1 MVSHNPQYWC
11 LDQYNLIC
19 YRDANNRIFKNS
31 AGRSDF
37 SRDRMFE
44 FTDQAVKK
52 HYEQDISKL
61 ATLPTIVVAELANSY
76 RLSRPVPARFTRIFN
91 VQSQAGSSTVSFEYQ
106 HLDDAILSKNVFDSD
121 LFQMYGDCSEN
132 ERTHWAV
139 KKGNLAEW
147 MISQWKERAD
157 LAKPRFFEI
166 DEWPPVSKLH
176 DIAIMMPFSAEFDD
190 VYKAIIA
197 ACDSARATHIRV
209 DEIYK
214 PSKIANDIFAAIARS
229 RLVICDLTD
238 RNPNVL
244 YEAGLAHA
252 LNAEVIMLTQNG
264 DDVPFDLR
272 PFRFFTYLNNGEG
285 LQKLQANLERIIHE
299 CLAK

>member
-1 MVSHNPQYWC
+1 MLHW
-11 LDQYNLIC
+11 
-19 YRDANNRIFKNS
+19 IF
-31 AGRSDF
+31 
-37 SRDRMFE
+37 DRP
-44 FTDQAVKK
+44 K
-52 HYEQDISKL
+52 EQS
-61 ATLPTIVVAELANSY
+61 TLT
-76 RLSRPVPARFTRIFN
+76 
-91 VQSQAGSSTVSFEYQ
+91 
-106 HLDDAILSKNVFDSD
+106 
-121 LFQMYGDCSEN
+121 
-132 ERTHWAV
+132 
-139 KKGNLAEW
+139 
-147 MISQWKERAD
+147 
-157 LAKPRFFEI
+157 KPRFFEI

-176 DIAIMMPFSAEFDD
+176 DIAIMMPFSAEFGN

-244 YEAGLAHA
+244 YEAGLAHT

-272 PFRFFTYLNNGEG
+272 HFRFFTYLNNGEG
-285 LQKLQANLERIIHE
+285 LQKLQADLKRIIRE